1 MSWIDEH
8 IRDVPDFPKPGIVFK
23 DITPLVQDAGAF
35 KRAVDEMATLYP
47 LDAYDQL
54 VGVESRGF
62 IFAAALTFK
71 LDKGCTLIRKQG
83 KLPADTVSHSY
94 ALEYGEAVVELHR
107 DGLDRGQRALIIDD
121 LLATGGTIA
130 ASAALVRNVGAVVV
144 GSAFLI
150 ELEFLK
156 GAEALDFPVKALR
169 RY

>member
-62 IFAAALTFK
+62 IFAAALAFK

>member
-1 MSWIDEH
+1 MSWIDDH

-47 LDAYDQL
+47 VDAYDQL

-62 IFAAALTFK
+62 IFAAALAYK

-107 DGLDRGQRALIIDD
+107 DGLDRGQRALIVDD
-121 LLATGGTIA
+121 LLATGGTVA
-130 ASAALVRNVGAVVV
+130 ASAALVRNVGAEVV